1 MGFYLPF
8 SHWKNILSNLK
19 ISWFSFFSAVQW
31 TMNLS
36 VKNSIAFHFQ
46 LCRSFIWQRQP
57 HFRRNYF
64 EVFSP
69 HYPWL
74 QSIRRP
80 VLAKVSKCMEKVKF
94 SSFYSLNIFK
104 CTRFQING
112 LKQLSFPYDSFSH
125 AFLISHL
132 ILLCKCFQYI
142 SYESMLVHMPTK

>member
-1 MGFYLPF
+1 MKFKFSIMFHMKKHSVLIDRFSEYGFLSAIFALKKY
-8 SHWKNILSNLK
+8 ILSNLK

-57 HFRRNYF
+57 HFRRNYC

-112 LKQLSFPYDSFSH
+112 L
-125 AFLISHL
+125 
-132 ILLCKCFQYI
+132 
-142 SYESMLVHMPTK
+142 